1 MSLGKCLLTSS
12 FSLLLGLGNSLLAAV
27 DTLASRFRDLVCLVD
42 HVSGIAVSRPS
53 QEAGQSSIVSLV
65 EFDCVVLVAHVE
77 APLKILDQ
85 KKNHRLRS
93 LIARALDEGSAE
105 NEKYISA
112 RAVCRLLAEFGL
124 GVDGDATEDLIL
136 LKAEDIAPTLPA
148 MNQVDLEQINTIF
161 NDLFGSPNFGRRKP
175 RRRPY

>member
-1 MSLGKCLLTSS
+1 M
-12 FSLLLGLGNSLLAAV
+12 
-27 DTLASRFRDLVCLVD
+27 
-42 HVSGIAVSRPS
+42 
-53 QEAGQSSIVSLV
+53 
-65 EFDCVVLVAHVE
+65 
-77 APLKILDQ
+77 KILDQ